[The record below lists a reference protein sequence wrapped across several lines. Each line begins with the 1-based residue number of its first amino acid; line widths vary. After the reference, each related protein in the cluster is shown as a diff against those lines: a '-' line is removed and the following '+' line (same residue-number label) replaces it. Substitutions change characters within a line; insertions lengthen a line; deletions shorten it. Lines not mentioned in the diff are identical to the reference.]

1 MIVPSSFLKHFLAI
15 TENMTPVKCLKT
27 LNFYFIYITK
37 IYNMYYKKYIF
48 GLFQDNMCIFVR
60 NIHLTSMPSI
70 ANCPP
75 YVIGALEHKPCN
87 SACLYIDME

>member
-1 MIVPSSFLKHFLAI
+1 
-15 TENMTPVKCLKT
+15 
-27 LNFYFIYITK
+27 
-37 IYNMYYKKYIF
+37 MYYKKYIF
-48 GLFQDNMCIFVR
+48 GLFQDNMCNFVR